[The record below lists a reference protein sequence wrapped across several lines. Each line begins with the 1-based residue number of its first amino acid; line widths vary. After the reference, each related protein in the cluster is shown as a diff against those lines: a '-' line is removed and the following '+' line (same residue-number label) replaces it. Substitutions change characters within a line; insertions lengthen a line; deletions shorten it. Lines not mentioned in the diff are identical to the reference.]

1 MNHFLYRDRVLYAE
15 EVPLPR
21 IAEVLGTPFYCY
33 STATMAHHY
42 RVFAEALAG
51 LPARICYAV
60 KANSNL
66 AVLRT
71 LARLGAGADVVSE
84 GELRRALAAGVAADK
99 IVFSGMGK
107 TGAEMAAALDA
118 GILQFNVESLP
129 ELELLNETALSK
141 GARAPVAFRVNPDV
155 DANTHD
161 KIATGRRHDKFGIDI
176 GAAKAA
182 YARAAALPGVEVVGI
197 SVHIG
202 SQILDLAPFRQAFT
216 RLARL
221 VPELRADGHNIA
233 RIDLGGGLGVPY
245 REEIPP
251 SPKDYGEMV
260 RETVSG
266 LDCEIVVE
274 PGRAIVANA
283 GLLIARVLYI
293 KDGVKDEGGRA
304 FAVVDAAMNDLLRPA
319 LYGAGHAVMPVVLP
333 ADDTPTAVVDVVGP
347 VCESGDVL
355 ACSCTLPE
363 LAPGDLLAVGAA
375 GAYGAVMSSTYNSRL
390 LVPEVLVN
398 GEAFAVIRPRPAYR
412 DLLAADRLPDWL

>member
-1 MNHFLYRDRVLYAE
+1 MNYFIYRDRVLYAE

-21 IAEVLGTPFYCY
+21 IAEALGTPFYCY
-33 STATMAHHY
+33 STATIAHHY
-42 RVFAEALAG
+42 QVFSESLSGLSALV
-51 LPARICYAV
+51 CYAV
-60 KANSNL
+60 KANSNI

-84 GELRRALAAGVAADK
+84 GELRRALAAGVAAGK

-107 TGAEMAAALDA
+107 TGSEMAAALDA

-129 ELELLNETALSK
+129 ELELLNETALAL
-141 GARAPVAFRVNPDV
+141 GVRAPVAFRVNPDV

-161 KIATGRRHDKFGIDI
+161 KIATGRRHDKFGVDID
-176 GAAKAA
+176 AARAA
-182 YARAAALPGVEVVGI
+182 YARAAALPGIEVVGI

-202 SQILDLAPFRQAFT
+202 SQIINLAPFRQAFT

-221 VPELRADGHNIA
+221 VLELRADGHDIA

-245 REEIPP
+245 RGEVPP
-251 SPKDYGEMV
+251 SPNDYGEMV
-260 RETVSG
+260 HQTVGSLG
-266 LDCEIVVE
+266 CEIVVE
-274 PGRAIVANA
+274 PGRVIVANA

-293 KDGVKDEGGRA
+293 NDGGGRS
-304 FAVVDAAMNDLLRPA
+304 FVVVDAAMNDLLRPA
-319 LYGAGHAVMPVVLP
+319 LYGAHHAVMPVALP
-333 ADDTPTAVVDVVGP
+333 ADDASTAVVDVVGP

-355 ACSCTLPE
+355 ARSCTLPE
-363 LAPGDLLAVGAA
+363 LVPGDLLAVGSA

-412 DLLAADRLPDWL
+412 DLLAADHLPDWL